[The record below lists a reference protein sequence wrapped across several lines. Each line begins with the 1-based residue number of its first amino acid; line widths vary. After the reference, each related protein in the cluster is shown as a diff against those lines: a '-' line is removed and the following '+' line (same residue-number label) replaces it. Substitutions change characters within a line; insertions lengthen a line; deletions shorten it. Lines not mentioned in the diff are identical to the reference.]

1 MALEITA
8 ADVTTAEEFLA
19 TVVSNQIP
27 DGRFT
32 DGTALRDL
40 CIKALAVVAAQLR
53 KENNVTQS
61 LNSLLRIREL
71 ARTSND
77 PAIDDAA
84 DANLSNWFIT
94 RKTGDFARGTVQVFV
109 SRRQDYPIARTVRFA
124 YDRNLQ
130 FYPDLSADIVVPASD
145 LTPIV
150 DASGAIIAYSFTL
163 RVVAAKTGP
172 SYNVFPATW
181 AGTGG
186 FSPFVIRVS
195 SSVKFE
201 GGEARQ
207 STVDMIDQAQDGI
220 AVRNLINPRSIKAT
234 LTQKFKA
241 LTRLISIGMGE
252 PEMQRDLAVELAS
265 NVRLHVGGHFDTY
278 VELAVA
284 NTAFEGI
291 LGGVYQRPDGVISV
305 FDDTNVADWSVLGV
319 EVGDVIR
326 VVGGF
331 PDVPRDYPIKEV
343 RATEL
348 YVSALRGFPIIAT
361 GLSYYIYRP
370 LFGPDVQIY
379 PALGSS
385 VTGLTTNT
393 VQQVGVLVL
402 PSEPHYDI
410 IDVAVVN
417 PDPGDTYVNDPD
429 GYVHFTSR
437 INSDPLLPAANN
449 IALPFR
455 VLGLEPANGQSARD
469 FDCVQLPSQYN
480 GKRVRVTYE
489 TLAGFSPI
497 DLFTRDRFERILAA
511 NVQLKAYHPVYL
523 SFRVPYALSNVATGT
538 VDELSL
544 RRNIVSY
551 VNSFN
556 PLDVID
562 VSDISTYV
570 KNFSVNIGTVFPFEI
585 QYDLLAPNGNV
596 YSFTTQDVVGMDPA
610 KLDPGF
616 VTTLDQLLSLTVSD
630 RTVRYRTRLE
640 RVQVELR

>member
-8 ADVTTAEEFLA
+8 ADVTNAEEFFA
-19 TVVSNQIP
+19 TVVANQIP
-27 DGRFT
+27 NGRYT
-32 DGTALRDL
+32 DATALRDL
-40 CIKALAVVAAQLR
+40 CIKALAVVCAQLR

-61 LNSLLRIREL
+61 LGSLLRIREL
-71 ARTSND
+71 ARTSSD

-84 DANLSNWFIT
+84 DALLSNWFIT
-94 RKTGDFARGTVQVFV
+94 RKTGDYARGVVQVFV

-130 FYPDLSADIVVPASD
+130 FYPDIAADIVVPATD

-186 FSPFVIRVS
+186 FSPFVIRVT
-195 SSVKFE
+195 SSVRFD
-201 GGEARQ
+201 GGEAQQ

-220 AVRNLINPRSIKAT
+220 AVRNLINPRSINAT
-234 LTQKFKA
+234 LREKYKA

-252 PEMQRDLAVELAS
+252 PEMQRDLAVELAAGIH
-265 NVRLHVGGHFDTY
+265 LHVGGHFDTY

-291 LGGVYQRPDGVISV
+291 LGGVYARPDGVVNV
-305 FDDTNVADWSVLGV
+305 FDDTALADWTTTAV

-326 VVGGF
+326 ITAGL
-331 PDVPRDYPIKEV
+331 PEVPRDFPIKEI
-343 RATEL
+343 RTTEL
-348 YVSALRGFPIIAT
+348 YVSALRGFPSIET
-361 GLSYYIYRP
+361 NLTYYIYRP

-379 PALGSS
+379 PTIGTSA
-385 VTGLTTNT
+385 TGLTTNT
-393 VQQVGVLVL
+393 VQTVGHMVL
-402 PSEPHYDI
+402 PAEPHYDI
-410 IDVAVVN
+410 IDVAVLN

-437 INSDPLLPAANN
+437 INTTPVLPSANN
-449 IALPFR
+449 IALPFQ
-455 VLGLEPANGQSARD
+455 VIGNEPANGQSARC
-469 FDCVQLPSQYN
+469 FDEVVVPTQYN

-511 NVQLKAYHPVYL
+511 NVQLKAFHPVYL
-523 SFRVPYALSNVATGT
+523 SMRVPYALSNIATGT
-538 VDELSL
+538 VDELKL
-544 RRNIVSY
+544 RQNIVAY
-551 VNSFN
+551 VNSFS

-562 VSDISTYV
+562 VSDITTYV
-570 KNFSVNIGTVFPFEI
+570 KNFSINIGTVFPFEI

-596 YSFTTQDVVGMDPA
+596 YSFTTQDVVGMDAA

-616 VTTLDQLLSLTVSD
+616 DITLNQLLSLTVSD